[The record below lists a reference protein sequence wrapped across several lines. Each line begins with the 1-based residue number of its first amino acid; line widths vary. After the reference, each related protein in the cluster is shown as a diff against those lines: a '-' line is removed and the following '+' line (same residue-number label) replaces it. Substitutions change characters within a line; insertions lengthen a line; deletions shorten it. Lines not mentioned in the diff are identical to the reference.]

1 MTNLLEKIKYYL
13 TKDLCKISPQ
23 GLIFLRKHLK
33 KIEIFFI
40 KNNKKSQE
48 KSSKILYDFTW
59 FFCFLNKVLR
69 RNVRNLD
76 KKIKKDNILQKN
88 VQEIVLLNFWK
99 IY

>member
-48 KSSKILYDFTW
+48 KSSKILYDFT
-59 FFCFLNKVLR
+59 
-69 RNVRNLD
+69 
-76 KKIKKDNILQKN
+76 
-88 VQEIVLLNFWK
+88 
-99 IY
+99 